1 MSTVL
6 QDMLNHVV
14 PVLVVQQLPVTFF
27 DFIQRSSFLR
37 LDTMLENALKYSA
50 SVWVAR
56 KTGSIGEDI
65 VNDKVNLFIEI
76 LSLCFVTGFEGSL
89 GLFARDFNTFL
100 NYMVSILVL
109 DTA

>member
-37 LDTMLENALKYSA
+37 LDTMLESISA
-50 SVWVAR
+50 PIAPWPGGDVKRAR
-56 KTGSIGEDI
+56 RRAGRGE
-65 VNDKVNLFIEI
+65 
-76 LSLCFVTGFEGSL
+76 
-89 GLFARDFNTFL
+89 ARDR
-100 NYMVSILVL
+100 
-109 DTA
+109 